1 MQSTSTSSPK
11 NACSVLHLRSWLLK
25 KIQNAIKTWIL
36 LSFTSLCNFII
47 VSSINFERILILA
60 SAGSP
65 PLLLSQ
71 LFRSSVS
78 ASQHPT
84 TDAARK
90 KTGGGRT
97 GGGEGPGVTPS
108 MEATPQRS
116 ASFPGGLQQLTV
128 PKVLPK
134 YTYLKRNT
142 DTNIIKNKVVPGITE
157 VYPNSDQILGMQAHC
172 HLPGRRWLG
181 Q

>member
-1 MQSTSTSSPK
+1 MQSTSTSSQK

-25 KIQNAIKTWIL
+25 KIQNAIKTWVL

-90 KTGGGRT
+90 KRGGGRT
-97 GGGEGPGVTPS
+97 GVGEGPGGHTQHRGPPTEEPLLS
-108 MEATPQRS
+108 QGSYSNLQCPKICPNTLTSKETQTQKLQRTRLCQ
-116 ASFPGGLQQLTV
+116 GL
-128 PKVLPK
+128 
-134 YTYLKRNT
+134 
-142 DTNIIKNKVVPGITE
+142 TE

-172 HLPGRRWLG
+172 HLPGRR
-181 Q
+181 

>member
-1 MQSTSTSSPK
+1 MHCAVYINIHTK
-11 NACSVLHLRSWLLK
+11 NARSVLPLRSWLLK

-71 LFRSSVS
+71 LFRGPVP

-84 TDAARK
+84 TGAVRK
-90 KTGGGRT
+90 RRGGGRR
-97 GGGEGPGVTPS
+97 GGGERPAGHTRHRGHPIQELHLSPGSYGSLRCLKICPNTLPS
-108 MEATPQRS
+108 EDKHTQKLQRTRLCQGLTEANAQ
-116 ASFPGGLQQLTV
+116 ALLQTQ
-128 PKVLPK
+128 
-134 YTYLKRNT
+134 
-142 DTNIIKNKVVPGITE
+142 IK
-157 VYPNSDQILGMQAHC
+157 S
-172 HLPGRRWLG
+172 
-181 Q
+181 

>member
-1 MQSTSTSSPK
+1 MQSTSTSSQK

-90 KTGGGRT
+90 KRGEAERGLERGQGG
-97 GGGEGPGVTPS
+97 TPS
-108 MEATPQRS
+108 TEAPPQRS
-116 ASFPGGLQQLTV
+116 HFFPRGATA
-128 PKVLPK
+128 
-134 YTYLKRNT
+134 TYGARR
-142 DTNIIKNKVVPGITE
+142 
-157 VYPNSDQILGMQAHC
+157 SAQI
-172 HLPGRRWLG
+172 HLPQKKHRHKNYKEQGCARD
-181 Q
+181 